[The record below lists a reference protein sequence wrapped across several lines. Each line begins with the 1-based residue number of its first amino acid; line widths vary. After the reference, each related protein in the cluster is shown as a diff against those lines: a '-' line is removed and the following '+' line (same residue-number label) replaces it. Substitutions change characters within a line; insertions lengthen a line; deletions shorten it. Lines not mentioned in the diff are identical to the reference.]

1 MDKVPESNILVK
13 FCDGAQVFV
22 RNLFEEIL
30 SSYLSIILLT
40 RLNNVRC
47 LHWYDVFQDYFE
59 CLHNRKEFL
68 RVNALIAEATK
79 QQQAA
84 SEGKV

>member
-30 SSYLSIILLT
+30 SSYLKYYTINLT
-40 RLNNVRC
+40 EQRSL
-47 LHWYDVFQDYFE
+47 F
-59 CLHNRKEFL
+59 
-68 RVNALIAEATK
+68 ALI
-79 QQQAA
+79 
-84 SEGKV
+84 